1 MIAEA
6 VTKDQ
11 PPPPQLET
19 GLEWLVTSHTP
30 WGYVEM
36 AHYMNGD
43 EGFLDWGCAVLKA
56 SLLLQ
61 WVLAVWCTST
71 FNSSKLI
78 LCLNIQT
85 ANLEITSW
93 LSLILKLCNL
103 LNSKR
108 FSEVAVLPFITLR
121 FVLFFYQASSLF
133 PKTHFIWMF
142 YYVLNNA
149 KKRATCCWTG
159 EIMAVFVVLFVSGT
173 EVKYNLCKTLA
184 WDFLSNSL

>member
-43 EGFLDWGCAVLKA
+43 EGFLDWGCAVLKP

-103 LNSKR
+103 LNSKVQWGCR
-108 FSEVAVLPFITLR
+108 FALYHIAF
-121 FVLFFYQASSLF
+121 FCFFFYQASSLF

-149 KKRATCCWTG
+149 KKTSYLLLNRGNHGSFCCFVCFWYRSKIQPMQNTCMG
-159 EIMAVFVVLFVSGT
+159 FP
-173 EVKYNLCKTLA
+173 K
-184 WDFLSNSL
+184 

>member
-93 LSLILKLCNL
+93 LSLILKLCN
-103 LNSKR
+103 SKR

-121 FVLFFYQASSLF
+121 FVFFFLSSQFIVSKNAFHLDVLLRLKQCEKTSYLLLNRGNHGSFCCFVCFWYRSKIQPMQNTRMGF
-133 PKTHFIWMF
+133 PK
-142 YYVLNNA
+142 
-149 KKRATCCWTG
+149 
-159 EIMAVFVVLFVSGT
+159 
-173 EVKYNLCKTLA
+173 
-184 WDFLSNSL
+184 